1 MPNVLFVD
9 DDPSILR
16 VNRVYFESRGYG
28 VFTAQ
33 NRAQAEDAL
42 VKAQIDCIVLDILM
56 PDTDGWALC
65 RDFKSRAAT
74 PILFLTSLTEQ
85 ECLYRGFELG
95 GDDYLTKPYEL
106 KELELR
112 VKARIRASSGEVR
125 RELLSYPPLTLDAVG
140 RRVTVDDRAVPLTAY
155 EFDIL
160 LLLARHPGQVFS
172 MEEIYRQIW
181 NLPDLGSAQTV
192 RVHLARMRRKLED
205 ACGGVKLIQVVW
217 GKGFLFSP
225 AK

>member
-16 VNRVYFESRGYG
+16 VNRIYFESRGYR

-33 NRAQAEDAL
+33 TRTQAEESL
-42 VKAQIDCIVLDILM
+42 QTEQIDCIVLDVLM

-65 RDFKSRAAT
+65 REFKGRMST
-74 PILFLTSLTEQ
+74 PILFLTSLAEQ

-112 VKARIRASSGEVR
+112 VKARICASAGKVR
-125 RELLSYPPLTLDAVG
+125 QELLAYPPLKLDAVG
-140 RRVTVDDRAVPLTAY
+140 RRASIDDKAIPLTAY

-160 LLLARHPGQVFS
+160 LLLARHPCQVFS
-172 MEEIYRQIW
+172 MEEIYRRIW
-181 NLPDLGSAQTV
+181 QLPDLGSAQTV

-205 ACGGVKLIQVVW
+205 ACGGVKFIQVVW

-225 AK
+225 T

>member
-16 VNRVYFESRGYG
+16 VNRIYFESRGYR

-33 NRAQAEDAL
+33 TRTQAEESL
-42 VKAQIDCIVLDILM
+42 QTEQIDCIVLDVLM

-65 RDFKSRAAT
+65 RDFKGRMST
-74 PILFLTSLTEQ
+74 PILFLTSLAEQ

-112 VKARIRASSGEVR
+112 VKARIRASTGESR
-125 RELLSYPPLTLDAVG
+125 QELLAYPPLKLDAVG
-140 RRVTVDDRAVPLTAY
+140 RRASIHDKVIPLTAY

-172 MEEIYRQIW
+172 MEEIYRRIW
-181 NLPDLGSAQTV
+181 QLPDLGSAQTV

-205 ACGGVKLIQVVW
+205 TCDGAKFIQVVW

-225 AK
+225 T